1 MIGVIYARFSSH
13 NQREESIE
21 QQVAECERLAQREGI
36 SIVEIYAD
44 EALTGRSEKRRK
56 NFLRMMRDAEK
67 RRFEVVLAYKSA
79 RIARNMLNGLLY
91 EARLA
96 EYGIKTIYCKEE
108 FADNAAGRFAF
119 RSMMNLNQFY
129 SENLSE
135 DIKRGMLYNAEHCM
149 VNGALPLGYK
159 KGADGR
165 YALDPV
171 GAALVHEIYEKYIA
185 DVPLS
190 EIAADLNARGF
201 RTSHGKP
208 FNKSSFH
215 KILKNET
222 YLGIYRHSGV
232 VIPGGVPRIIEDELF
247 KEVQEHLS
255 TAKTHRRGEEFV
267 LTGKLFCGHCNAPMT
282 GVSGHNGGKIYYY
295 YACRNHKAHE
305 CDKRNEPK
313 DIERRVVEAVRDYV
327 LTDKIMNRIAD
338 LCEEFQ
344 KKSDV
349 AAERDALR
357 RTRDDARRGIDNL
370 ITAMEKGIFTE
381 STRERLL
388 ELEATVRDCDAQLAA
403 LEKWKFYDREHI
415 LFALSKFKAESA
427 DNERYQRA
435 IIQNF
440 VKAVYVYD
448 DGGLRLEC
456 WYGDGIYLHSSNAD
470 EAPPYVIRSNFT
482 VFAEFF
488 SIRI

>member
-159 KGADGR
+159 KAATEEELKKDVLNLIGVLSSLS
-165 YALDPV
+165 YANESFIQKQKVTHNENVVFPIHAYLYLIKDFLSNGYYFEKEV
-171 GAALVHEIYEKYIA
+171 VYEK
-185 DVPLS
+185 S
-190 EIAADLNARGF
+190 
-201 RTSHGKP
+201 THGKANWTKTVKHVKP
-208 FNKSSFH
+208 FLQDSSIFYTEFITSKIKHNENQLISQIHQYCVWESFSKIGWLFSSFIPVKPRIKFNKSLFLSIIKSKVSQTFNE
-215 KILKNET
+215 KTILLFNYMIDVIEFLDKSCET
-222 YLGIYRHSGV
+222 
-232 VIPGGVPRIIEDELF
+232 
-247 KEVQEHLS
+247 
-255 TAKTHRRGEEFV
+255 
-267 LTGKLFCGHCNAPMT
+267 
-282 GVSGHNGGKIYYY
+282 
-295 YACRNHKAHE
+295 
-305 CDKRNEPK
+305 
-313 DIERRVVEAVRDYV
+313 
-327 LTDKIMNRIAD
+327 
-338 LCEEFQ
+338 
-344 KKSDV
+344 KK
-349 AAERDALR
+349 
-357 RTRDDARRGIDNL
+357 
-370 ITAMEKGIFTE
+370 
-381 STRERLL
+381 
-388 ELEATVRDCDAQLAA
+388 
-403 LEKWKFYDREHI
+403 
-415 LFALSKFKAESA
+415 
-427 DNERYQRA
+427 
-435 IIQNF
+435 
-440 VKAVYVYD
+440 
-448 DGGLRLEC
+448 GL
-456 WYGDGIYLHSSNAD
+456 
-470 EAPPYVIRSNFT
+470 
-482 VFAEFF
+482 
-488 SIRI
+488 